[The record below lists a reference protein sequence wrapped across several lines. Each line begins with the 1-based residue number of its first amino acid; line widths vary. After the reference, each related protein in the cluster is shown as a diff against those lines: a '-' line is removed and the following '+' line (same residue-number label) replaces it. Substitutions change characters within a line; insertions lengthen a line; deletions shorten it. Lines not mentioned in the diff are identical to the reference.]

1 MEVSRWEKQGARKNR
16 RTFRNAVATPEG
28 RDRHGRINRILNPK
42 VVTAAPSEDWRRRYD
57 LIDWSR

>member
-42 VVTAAPSEDWRRRYD
+42 VVSGVLSKQARENYD
-57 LIDWSR
+57 KIDWSR